1 MYIRT
6 YVCVCVHPT
15 VGIDRAA
22 EVIIAAS
29 KSFSIHKP
37 NEVQPSGKK
46 AHRSRS
52 FGANAGMA
60 AHMHVQHMGQAI
72 ICVHVYVYA

>member
-1 MYIRT
+1 M
-6 YVCVCVHPT
+6 CVYPT

-29 KSFSIHKP
+29 KSFSIQKP

-52 FGANAGMA
+52 FGANVGTT
-60 AHMHVQHMGQAI
+60 AHMHVQHMGQAYYMSTCVC
-72 ICVHVYVYA
+72 ICIHIVRM